1 MIARAVS
8 HGHYGRVNQAQILAT
23 KIKASVDLRAARKLV
38 SLLPQKPVVAKMFP
52 MSSKKRHWICA
63 ITAHV
68 IQLCWQWI
76 DVIINNCRQTTVQSP
91 VFGFVFFASFTIN
104 VVDGVSNDIKNKWS
118 AAAATTTA
126 TTKTQRFWVLFF
138 VFFYTSVCY
147 SFPCL
152 LSLAGLTWR
161 SPQAVATMTV
171 CRPTL
176 PELWKPQSHLRWALF
191 LSGTCGSVSITSNWM
206 YLFMLVPAHLQ
217 ALDEHSG
224 QLLRALHVGDRLLQ
238 AAGELHQRQ
247 SAVGSGTNGEGVKFS
262 VLASGIWPACVGCRI
277 KSREKQMKSWKWAV
291 WLSGLV
297 LSQVRLALLQLKG
310 LEDSYNEQLSFP
322 LGPFSFN
329 PLGFM

>member
-76 DVIINNCRQTTVQSP
+76 DVIVNNCRQTTVQSP

-138 VFFYTSVCY
+138 FFFLHKHVLFISMST
-147 SFPCL
+147 L
-152 LSLAGLTWR
+152 LSWAYLEVTTSSRYNDSLQAYAAG
-161 SPQAVATMTV
+161 AVEAAVTS
-171 CRPTL
+171 
-176 PELWKPQSHLRWALF
+176 Q
-191 LSGTCGSVSITSNWM
+191 VSII
-206 YLFMLVPAHLQ
+206 P
-217 ALDEHSG
+217 
-224 QLLRALHVGDRLLQ
+224 LRNLWFRVNY
-238 AAGELHQRQ
+238 
-247 SAVGSGTNGEGVKFS
+247 V
-262 VLASGIWPACVGCRI
+262 
-277 KSREKQMKSWKWAV
+277 
-291 WLSGLV
+291 
-297 LSQVRLALLQLKG
+297 
-310 LEDSYNEQLSFP
+310 
-322 LGPFSFN
+322 
-329 PLGFM
+329 